1 MVLKGELLRH
11 DRVQGP
17 TAFNPSALAKTMSSD
32 AFDILGLPPTF
43 DLDRADIDRAFL
55 ARAIA
60 VHPDLAGGQTESE
73 ALSAGLNDAK
83 RALLDPETRANVLL
97 LRLGGPTAEK
107 EKSLP
112 PGLLM
117 EAMEA
122 REGIDSARE
131 SGDATELA
139 RWRAWALD
147 QRESIVK
154 TCRQLFARALAV
166 GPGDPL
172 PGGLLRDIR
181 VQLNA
186 WRSFERMI
194 EQMDDRSHGPPME
207 HP

>member
-1 MVLKGELLRH
+1 MVLKGELLCH

-17 TAFNPSALAKTMSSD
+17 TAFKPSAIAHAMSSD

-60 VHPDLAGGQTESE
+60 VHPDLAGGQAESE

-83 RALLDPETRANVLL
+83 RALIDPETRANVLL
-97 LRLGGPTAEK
+97 LRLGGPAAEK

-122 REGIDSARE
+122 REGIDSARDA
-131 SGDATELA
+131 GDKAELA

-147 QRESIVK
+147 RRESIVK
-154 TCRQLFARALAV
+154 TCRQLFAQASSV
-166 GPGDPL
+166 KPGEPL
-172 PGGLLRDIR
+172 PAGLLRDIR

-194 EQMDDRSHGPPME
+194 EQMDVR
-207 HP
+207 